1 MEIRILFS
9 FQERHLKNAKVK
21 INKYY
26 YNSKYINFL
35 LDYVC
40 LWLCDINKCLLIYT
54 EIVQVMQ
61 KRMGI
66 ILDQYK
72 IMAIFIFKLKNQQLV
87 VLVRHI

>member
-9 FQERHLKNAKVK
+9 FQERHLKNEKVK

-26 YNSKYINFL
+26 YNSKYINVL

-40 LWLCDINKCLLIYT
+40 LWLCDINKCFLTYT

-61 KRMGI
+61 KRRGL
-66 ILDQYK
+66 ILDQC
-72 IMAIFIFKLKNQQLV
+72 KNYGNFYM
-87 VLVRHI
+87 